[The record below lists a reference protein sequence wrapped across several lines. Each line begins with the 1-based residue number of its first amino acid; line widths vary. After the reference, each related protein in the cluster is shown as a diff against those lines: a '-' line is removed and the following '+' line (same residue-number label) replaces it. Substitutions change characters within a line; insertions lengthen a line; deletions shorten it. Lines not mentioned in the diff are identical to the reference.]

1 MGLQN
6 YGHVMGNDTSTSATS
21 GGAGK
26 IADIR
31 LVGAYRPQIGGAKGG
46 LMVPGA
52 HHRGAHSLG
61 QGINS
66 STAHIAGHA
75 ITRSPLS
82 P

>member
-1 MGLQN
+1 
-6 YGHVMGNDTSTSATS
+6 
-21 GGAGK
+21 
-26 IADIR
+26 
-31 LVGAYRPQIGGAKGG
+31 
-46 LMVPGA
+46 MVPGA

-82 P
+82 PQSSSRHRARAYQPIEMPS